1 MGSSTVGAVF
11 PPALSDIA
19 ERTEARID
27 SLLGSEVARWA
38 AVDRGLE
45 APLNALR
52 DLVLAGGKRLR
63 PSFCYCAF
71 VGAGGR
77 PDDPRIVDVGAAL
90 ELLHTFALIHDDVMD
105 GSGTRRG
112 LDAVHQRFI
121 RAHRDGGWRG
131 EPRRFGEGI
140 AILVGDFACTYADL
154 LMRAAPAA
162 ALDVYDELRV
172 ELCVGQSLDLVG
184 TAMRS
189 TDVDDARRIATYKSA
204 KYTVERP
211 LHLGAALAD
220 RIDDLRPALSAIGL
234 PLGEAFQ
241 LRDDL
246 LGVFGEERVT
256 GKPVGD
262 DLREGKP
269 TPLVA
274 LAFAQADAADRG
286 KSRSPPRPRAGP
298 VPTASG
304 SSRVSAPATSTTPRS
319 GRSRSCSSPA
329 APSTRSRRPST
340 PSSTARSPPSPP
352 RPSAPRPPTCSRSS
366 PSTSPGGIIEQR
378 AAASPRPTVERR
390 IRASATI
397 RTEQRAAANP

>member
-1 MGSSTVGAVF
+1 MGPSIAGAIY
-11 PPALSDIA
+11 PPALSEIA

-27 SLLGSEVARWA
+27 VLLAAEVARWA
-38 AVDRGLE
+38 AVDAGLK
-45 APLNALR
+45 APLDALR
-52 DLVLAGGKRLR
+52 DLVRAGGKRLR
-63 PSFCYCAF
+63 PAFCFCAF

-77 PDDPRIVDVGAAL
+77 PDDPLVVDVSAAL

-112 LDAVHQRFI
+112 FDAVHQRFI
-121 RAHRDGGWRG
+121 RAHHAGGWRG

-154 LMRAAPAA
+154 LMRAAPRA

-184 TAMRS
+184 TALRS
-189 TDVDDARRIATYKSA
+189 TDVEGARRIAMYKSA

-211 LHLGAALAD
+211 LHLGAAVAGRLDELAG
-220 RIDDLRPALSAIGL
+220 PLSAIGL

-246 LGVFGEERVT
+246 LGVFGEERMT

-269 TPLVA
+269 TPL
-274 LAFAQADAADRG
+274 LAIA
-286 KSRSPPRPRAGP
+286 
-298 VPTASG
+298 
-304 SSRVSAPATSTTPRS
+304 SSRVDSDGRALLARVGAGDLEDTEIKALQELFVAVGAVDEIEATIDLLVGRARRALGEAPLAV
-319 GRSRSCSSPA
+319 PA
-329 APSTRSRRPST
+329 ADLLEDLAVYVAWRDH
-340 PSSTARSPPSPP
+340 
-352 RPSAPRPPTCSRSS
+352 
-366 PSTSPGGIIEQR
+366 
-378 AAASPRPTVERR
+378 
-390 IRASATI
+390 
-397 RTEQRAAANP
+397 

>member
-1 MGSSTVGAVF
+1 VLANPIDGRPDRRAAYPFAMGSSTVGAVF

-27 SLLGSEVARWA
+27 SLLGAEVARWA

-189 TDVDDARRIATYKSA
+189 TDVEDARRIATYKSA

-220 RIDDLRPALSAIGL
+220 RIDDLGASLSAIGL

-269 TPLVA
+269 TPLLAIAAARADADGLRLLARVGAGDLEDTEIKALQELFLASGAVDEIEATIDTLVDRALSA
-274 LAFAQADAADRG
+274 LAAA
-286 KSRSPPRPRAGP
+286 PL
-298 VPTASG
+298 
-304 SSRVSAPATSTTPRS
+304 SAPAGELLQELAVYVAWRDH
-319 GRSRSCSSPA
+319 
-329 APSTRSRRPST
+329 
-340 PSSTARSPPSPP
+340 
-352 RPSAPRPPTCSRSS
+352 
-366 PSTSPGGIIEQR
+366 
-378 AAASPRPTVERR
+378 
-390 IRASATI
+390 
-397 RTEQRAAANP
+397 